1 MAAPP
6 DGRAPAEDSTAPGRR
21 SPGAAPARG
30 RQLMDNAALMR
41 ETRQN
46 EPIASW
52 NEGDHVSGFALV
64 SRKELRQDR
73 NNNDFLD
80 LELKDASGTIVG
92 KAWSDSAALTGDFE
106 AHQFVA
112 FRGQVKLYRDQLQLN
127 LVECR
132 QATEEDRRYGFDESK
147 LVPST
152 REDIDD
158 LWSRL
163 NAVYLGGAVRRP
175 LLRRLGEET
184 LAAYEDRLREHPAAK
199 SIHHAYRGGLLEH
212 TVSMAELAVRVCEH
226 YPRVDGDLVLIGVLF
241 HDLGK
246 LDELGPMPA
255 NDYTLA
261 GRMVGHVVLGRDLL
275 RERCAAIDGFP
286 DDLRL
291 RLEHLVLSHQGRL
304 EFGSP
309 VAPMTPEA
317 FVLSA
322 IDDLDSK
329 LAQLTQAAESGETTP
344 WIRALGRYVHLEGPA
359 EDDEAETRAPGE
371 RPQPPAAP
379 AAAEP
384 APEEAPNREP
394 SLPLLDP
401 TS

>member
-1 MAAPP
+1 MQAQAANMP
-6 DGRAPAEDSTAPGRR
+6 
-21 SPGAAPARG
+21 
-30 RQLMDNAALMR
+30 

-52 NEGDHVSGFALV
+52 SEGDNVSGFAMV

-73 NNNDFLD
+73 NNKDFLD
-80 LELKDASGTIVG
+80 LELKDSSGSIVG

-112 FRGQVKLYRDQLQLN
+112 FRGQVKRYRDQLQLN
-127 LVECR
+127 VTDCR
-132 QATEEDRRYGFDESK
+132 QATEEDRPRGFDEAK
-147 LVPST
+147 LIPST

-163 NAVYLGGAVRRP
+163 DALYLGGAVERP
-175 LLRRLGEET
+175 ILRRLGEET
-184 LAAYEDRLREHPAAK
+184 LATFQDRLREHPAAK

-212 TVSMAELAVRVCEH
+212 TVSMAELAVRVCEQYAH
-226 YPRVDGDLVLIGVLF
+226 IDSDLVLIGVLF

-246 LDELGPMPA
+246 LHELGAMPA
-255 NDYTLA
+255 NDYTLE
-261 GRMVGHVVLGRDLL
+261 GRLVGHVVIGRDLL

-329 LAQLTQAAESGETTP
+329 LAQLEQARQSGEETP
-344 WIRALGRYVHLEGPA
+344 WIRALGRYVHLGV
-359 EDDEAETRAPGE
+359 
-371 RPQPPAAP
+371 
-379 AAAEP
+379 AAE
-384 APEEAPNREP
+384 EEATAAEAPREP
-394 SLPLLDP
+394 TAEEEPVPVASEPEPQQGAESEPGLPLLDP
-401 TS
+401 RP

>member
-1 MAAPP
+1 MAP
-6 DGRAPAEDSTAPGRR
+6 
-21 SPGAAPARG
+21 
-30 RQLMDNAALMR
+30 
-41 ETRQN
+41 TRQN

-52 NEGDHVSGFALV
+52 SEGDSVSGFALV

-73 NNNDFLD
+73 NNKDFLD
-80 LELKDASGTIVG
+80 LELADASGSIVG

-127 LVECR
+127 VIECR
-132 QATEEDRRYGFDESK
+132 QATEDDRRFGFDESA
-147 LVPST
+147 LIPST

-163 NAVYLGGAVRRP
+163 EAIITGGVERP
-175 LLRRLGEET
+175 VMRRLGEET
-184 LAAYEDRLREHPAAK
+184 LGAYKKGLREHPAAK

-212 TVSMAELAVRVCEH
+212 TVSMAELAMAVCGH
-226 YPRVDGDLVLIGVLF
+226 YRHVDRDLVLIGVLF

-246 LDELGPMPA
+246 MQELGAMPA
-255 NDYTLA
+255 NDYTLE
-261 GRMVGHVVLGRDLL
+261 GRMIGHVVIGRDLL
-275 RERCAAIDGFP
+275 RERCAAIPDFP
-286 DDLRL
+286 EELRL

-329 LAQLTQAAESGETTP
+329 LAQLEQARASGQETP
-344 WIRALGRYVHLEGPA
+344 WIRALGRYVHLADVEPG
-359 EDDEAETRAPGE
+359 EEAEEASAPAPQAASEADGAASGTRATPAA
-371 RPQPPAAP
+371 AAP
-379 AAAEP
+379 AAAEKNEP
-384 APEEAPNREP
+384 PEPQDEPGGEP
-394 SLPLLDP
+394 SLPLLD
-401 TS
+401 SRS

>member
-1 MAAPP
+1 M
-6 DGRAPAEDSTAPGRR
+6 GVV
-21 SPGAAPARG
+21 
-30 RQLMDNAALMR
+30 MR
-41 ETRQN
+41 EIRKN

-52 NEGDHVSGFALV
+52 NEGDTVSGFALV

-73 NNNDFLD
+73 NNKNFLD
-80 LELKDASGTIVG
+80 LELKDASGSIAG
-92 KAWSDSAALTGDFE
+92 KAWSDSAALAADFE

-127 LVECR
+127 VTDCR
-132 QATEEDRRYGFDESK
+132 RTTDDDRDRGFDEAK
-147 LVPST
+147 LIPST

-163 NAVYLGGAVRRP
+163 NAIYLGGAVGRP
-175 LLRRLGEET
+175 VLRRLGEET
-184 LAAYEDRLREHPAAK
+184 LAAFEDRLREHPAAK
-199 SIHHAYRGGLLEH
+199 TIHHAYRGGLLEH

-226 YPRVDGDLVLIGVLF
+226 YPKIDSDVVLIGVLF

-246 LDELGPMPA
+246 LRELGAMPA
-255 NDYTLA
+255 NDYTLE
-261 GRMVGHVVLGRDLL
+261 GRLVGHVVIGRDLL
-275 RERCAAIDGFP
+275 LERCAAIDGFP

-291 RLEHLVLSHQGRL
+291 SLEHLILSHQGRL

-329 LAQLTQAAESGETTP
+329 LAQLEQARESGQETP
-344 WIRALGRYVHLEGPA
+344 WIRALGRYVHLA
-359 EDDEAETRAPGE
+359 AASETE
-371 RPQPPAAP
+371 PAAP
-379 AAAEP
+379 ERAETAGPVAEQAEEPEEPAEP
-384 APEEAPNREP
+384 EPTPEP
-394 SLPLLDP
+394 SLPLLD
-401 TS
+401 TRS